1 LKESNH
7 FQFSHCHLGLNS
19 SREDRAF
26 FASVKATIGSS
37 SLLMIGF
44 VSSMFEKLA
53 IEEMSAAER
62 SFTHQDTEEGAE

>member
-7 FQFSHCHLGLNS
+7 FQFSHGHLALKS
-19 SREDRAF
+19 SREDRALIT
-26 FASVKATIGSS
+26 SVKATIGSS

-53 IEEMSAAER
+53 IEEMSAAGLI
-62 SFTHQDTEEGAE
+62 FTRQDTEEGAE